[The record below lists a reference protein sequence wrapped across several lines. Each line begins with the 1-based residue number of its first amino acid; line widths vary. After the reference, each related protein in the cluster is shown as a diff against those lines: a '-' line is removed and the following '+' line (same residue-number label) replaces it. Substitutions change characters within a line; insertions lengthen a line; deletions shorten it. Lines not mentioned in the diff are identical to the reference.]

1 MKNIKGILT
10 GALAGFANGFFGAG
24 GGLFLVPL
32 YVRWMGIDTKKAL
45 ATSIAVILPLSAV
58 SLFVYYP
65 KSGVGI
71 TSVLPLMLGGLAGGI
86 AAGKLFRKTRAA
98 LLRRIL
104 GLLIIYGGIKALL
117 Q

>member
-1 MKNIKGILT
+1 MKNIKT
-10 GALAGFANGFFGAG
+10 SDRGARRFANGFSARAVGCFTT
-24 GGLFLVPL
+24 P
-32 YVRWMGIDTKKAL
+32 VRQMDGIDTKKAL

-86 AAGKLFRKTRAA
+86 AAGKLFHKTRAA